1 MKIINK
7 GTAQSTENND
17 AEDAN
22 GVGFDGCYSHVVE
35 FDGDDAG
42 YLEWLHAHPDGYV
55 VNVQRDRSPDYVVLH
70 RATCIFISRPVKQ
83 GGYTER
89 NYVKYCAETE
99 VDAGFAAAICGRK
112 RGSFSRRCSHCIF
125 LERE

>member
-7 GTAQSTENND
+7 GTAQTTENDD
-17 AEDAN
+17 AEDAY
-22 GVGFDGCYSHVVE
+22 GVGIDGCYPHVVE

-55 VNVQRDRSPDYVVLH
+55 ANVQRNRSPNYVVLH
-70 RATCIFISRPVKQ
+70 RATCNSISRPVKQ

-99 VDAGFAAAICGRK
+99 VDAGYAAAICGRK
-112 RGSFSRRCSHCIF
+112 RGSFSNRCSHCIF
-125 LERE
+125 LER